1 MADDWYYTQGHERTG
16 PVSLARLKAMA
27 NEGWLT
33 PNDLVWQQGMPNWVP
48 AETVRG
54 LFGTGLLQSLK
65 GAVEGIAKHP
75 SEADSKRK
83 GMPTDT
89 QRAGTVVSRHTAR
102 HANNNGP
109 TLNWDNITP
118 RHMLAGCGGF
128 IAALGIAFTAV
139 AGSPFA
145 LAFTL
150 GGLALAAVGMH
161 VEVGRILGQ
170 AIQNIGQAL
179 HESAIRRQE
188 AKKIALEEQ
197 RLAVEEQKLAVE
209 EQKLDLEAR
218 RLAHDRASL
227 EQASAPVAAPMSSG
241 VATGVAARVGIG
253 VSTPVSK
260 PVSKPVS
267 TGVSTRVASPV
278 PTFAATPPLPPH
290 FQHLLG
296 GSVVVI
302 NHPPVRLWSPGLAA
316 LLSFF
321 LPGLGQLYKGQLIN
335 GIVWFVF
342 VSMGYVALVV
352 PGLILHFFCVLG
364 ALSGNPWSEGKT
376 TVVRE

>member
-1 MADDWYYTQGHERTG
+1 MADDWYYTQGHERQG
-16 PVSLARLKAMA
+16 PISLARLKAMA

-54 LFGTGLLQSLK
+54 LFGSGLLQTLK

-75 SEADSKRK
+75 TEADSKLK
-83 GMPTDT
+83 LMPTDT
-89 QRAGTVVSRHTAR
+89 KQAGTVVSAHTAT

-109 TLNWDNITP
+109 TLDWDNLTP

-139 AGSPFA
+139 APSLFA

-150 GGLALAAVGMH
+150 GGLALASVGMH
-161 VEVGRILGQ
+161 VEVGQLLGQ
-170 AIQNIGQAL
+170 AVENIGKAS
-179 HESAIRRQE
+179 HEAAIRRQD
-188 AKKIALEEQ
+188 AKKLAL
-197 RLAVEEQKLAVE
+197 EEQKLALEV
-209 EQKLDLEAR
+209 QKLDLEAK
-218 RLAHDRASL
+218 RLAHDQASL
-227 EQASAPVAAPMSSG
+227 TQASAS
-241 VATGVAARVGIG
+241 
-253 VSTPVSK
+253 VS
-260 PVSKPVS
+260 
-267 TGVSTRVASPV
+267 
-278 PTFAATPPLPPH
+278 TFAAAPPQAPH
-290 FQHLLG
+290 FQHPPG

-302 NHPPVRLWSPGLAA
+302 NHSPVRLWSPGLAA

-321 LPGLGQLYKGQLIN
+321 LPGLGQLYKGQIIN

-342 VSMGYVALVV
+342 VSMGYVALIL

-364 ALSGNPWSEGKT
+364 ALSGNPWTEGKT
-376 TVVRE
+376 TVVRQ